1 MKTYVILA
9 DGDFPKHPAA
19 VELLRSAS
27 GIVCCDGA
35 AARLIEHG
43 IVPDAIV
50 GDMDS
55 LHEDFQ
61 QQYRE
66 IIHRDP
72 DQETNDLTKA
82 FEYTLTL
89 SPDKIYILGATGL
102 REDHTLGNI
111 SLLVSYSEKTIIPVE
126 MYTDYGKF
134 FSVEGDTEIA
144 LKTGDQISL
153 FALDPQTRIISEG
166 LKFPLREVIFDS
178 WWKGTLNEASS
189 DIVRLRINRGKAIVF
204 QPFQ

>member
-1 MKTYVILA
+1 MKSYVILA
-9 DGDFPKHPAA
+9 DGEFPKHPAA

-27 GIVCCDGA
+27 GIVCCDGSA
-35 AARLIEHG
+35 TKLIENG
-43 IVPDAIV
+43 FVPYAIV

-55 LHEDFQ
+55 LDNDIQ

-89 SPDKIYILGATGL
+89 SPDRIFILGATGL

-111 SLLVSYSEKTIIPVE
+111 SLLTSYSEKTGVPVE
-126 MYTDYGKF
+126 MCTDYGKF
-134 FSVEGDTEIA
+134 LSIEGDVEISM
-144 LKTGDQISL
+144 KKGDQISL

-166 LKFPLREVIFDS
+166 LKFPLKEVIFDS

-189 DIVRLRINRGKAIVF
+189 DTVRLRINMGKVIVF
-204 QPFQ
+204 QPY

>member
-35 AARLIEHG
+35 AEKLIANG
-43 IVPDAIV
+43 FVPDAIV

-55 LHEDFQ
+55 LSTDFQ
-61 QQYRE
+61 NQYRN

-82 FEYTLTL
+82 FDYTLTL

-111 SLLVSYSEKTIIPVE
+111 SLLTSYSEKTGVPVE
-126 MYTDYGKF
+126 MCTDYGKF
-134 FSVEGDTEIA
+134 LSIEGDVEISM
-144 LKTGDQISL
+144 KKGDQISL

-166 LKFPLREVIFDS
+166 LKFPLKEVIFDS

-189 DIVRLRINRGKAIVF
+189 DTVRLRINMGKVIVF
-204 QPFQ
+204 QPY

>member
-1 MKTYVILA
+1 MKSYVILA
-9 DGDFPKHPAA
+9 DGEFPKHPAA

-27 GIVCCDGA
+27 GIVCCDGSA
-35 AARLIEHG
+35 TKLIENG
-43 IVPDAIV
+43 FVPYAIV

-55 LHEDFQ
+55 LNNDIQ

-89 SPDKIYILGATGL
+89 SPDRIFILGATGL

-111 SLLVSYSEKTIIPVE
+111 SLLTSYSEKTGVPVE
-126 MYTDYGKF
+126 MCTDYGKF
-134 FSVEGDTEIA
+134 LSIEGDVEISM
-144 LKTGDQISL
+144 KKGDQISL

-166 LKFPLREVIFDS
+166 LKFPLKEVIFDS
-178 WWKGTLNEASS
+178 WWKGTLNEVSS
-189 DIVRLRINRGKAIVF
+189 DTVKLRINMGKVIVF
-204 QPFQ
+204 QPY

>member
-1 MKTYVILA
+1 MKSYVILA
-9 DGDFPKHPAA
+9 DGEFPKHPAA

-27 GIVCCDGA
+27 GIVCCDGSA
-35 AARLIEHG
+35 TKLIENG
-43 IVPDAIV
+43 FVPYAIV

-55 LHEDFQ
+55 LNNDIQ

-89 SPDKIYILGATGL
+89 SPDRIFILGATGL

-111 SLLVSYSEKTIIPVE
+111 SLLTSYSEKTGVPVE
-126 MYTDYGKF
+126 MCTDYGKF
-134 FSVEGDTEIA
+134 LSIEGDVEISM
-144 LKTGDQISL
+144 KKGDQISL

-166 LKFPLREVIFDS
+166 LKFPLKEVIFDS

-189 DIVRLRINRGKAIVF
+189 DTVRLRINMGKVIVF
-204 QPFQ
+204 QPY

>member
-1 MKTYVILA
+1 MKSYVILA
-9 DGDFPKHPAA
+9 DGDFPRHPAA
-19 VELLRSAS
+19 IELLRSAS
-27 GIVCCDGA
+27 GIVCCDGSA
-35 AARLIEHG
+35 TKLIENG
-43 IVPDAIV
+43 FVPYAIV

-55 LHEDFQ
+55 LDNDIQ

-111 SLLVSYSEKTIIPVE
+111 SLLASYSQKSGIPVE

-134 FSVEGDTEIA
+134 FSIEGDVEISME
-144 LKTGDQISL
+144 KGSQISL
-153 FALDPQTRIISEG
+153 FALDPRTRIISEG

-189 DIVRLRINRGKAIVF
+189 NLVKLSINKGKVIVF
-204 QPFQ
+204 QPY

>member
-35 AARLIEHG
+35 AEKLIENG
-43 IVPDAIV
+43 FVPDAIV

-55 LHEDFQ
+55 LSTDFQ
-61 QQYRE
+61 NQYRN

-82 FEYTLTL
+82 FDYTLTL

-111 SLLVSYSEKTIIPVE
+111 SLLTSYSEKTGVPVE
-126 MYTDYGKF
+126 MCTDYGKF
-134 FSVEGDTEIA
+134 LSIEGDVEISM
-144 LKTGDQISL
+144 KKGDQISL

-166 LKFPLREVIFDS
+166 LKFPLKEVIFDS

-189 DIVRLRINRGKAIVF
+189 DTVRLRINMGKVIVF
-204 QPFQ
+204 QPY

>member
-9 DGDFPKHPAA
+9 DGDFPRHPAA
-19 VELLRSAS
+19 VEVLRSS
-27 GIVCCDGA
+27 TGIVCCDGA
-35 AARLIEHG
+35 TAKLIENG
-43 IVPDAIV
+43 FFPDAIV

-55 LHEDFQ
+55 LSKDFQ
-61 QQYRE
+61 QQYME

-82 FEYTLTL
+82 FYYTLTL

-111 SLLVSYSEKTIIPVE
+111 SLLASYSEKSGVPVE

-134 FSVEGDTEIA
+134 FSIEGDAEIPM
-144 LKTGDQISL
+144 KKGDQISL
-153 FALDPQTRIISEG
+153 FALNPRTRIISEG
-166 LKFPLREVIFDS
+166 LKFPLKDVIFDS

-189 DIVRLRINRGKAIVF
+189 DIVRLRINLGKVIVF
-204 QPFQ
+204 QPF

>member
-1 MKTYVILA
+1 MKSYIILA
-9 DGDFPKHPAA
+9 DGEFPKHPVA

-27 GIVCCDGA
+27 GIVCCDGSA
-35 AARLIEHG
+35 AKLIEKG
-43 IVPDAIV
+43 FAPDAIV

-55 LHEDFQ
+55 LNSDFQ

-89 SPDKIYILGATGL
+89 SPDKIHILGATGL

-111 SLLVSYSEKTIIPVE
+111 SLLASYSEKTRIPLE

-134 FSVEGDTEIA
+134 FSIEGDVEISI
-144 LKTGDQISL
+144 KKGDQISL
-153 FALDPQTRIISEG
+153 FALDPRTRIISEG

-189 DIVRLRINRGKAIVF
+189 NLVKLSINEGKVIVF
-204 QPFQ
+204 QPY